1 MATLFAKSSYRWF
14 VCILVATNL
23 CHAGDGACGN
33 SFELRPGVIGD
44 RDRGALYSMNPSG
57 GIDAIDVASGA
68 VRWSSRAAA
77 RPLILCDGLLL
88 AWADPAGERGTLPL
102 AILDVSDQGHIRRR
116 LEVDLPDEILAAI
129 DETLGGVFVAK
140 ASRRD
145 SDVVVEWE
153 FREQS
158 VGGVAPAP
166 RPAADPLR
174 GAYRIDLRRARAE
187 SIDPIPR
194 EAPPFRRSRRSGD
207 DSAIRFPSADGAH
220 LLVSRRIEAV
230 DAIADRYLWSIHVAN
245 DPKPVAEVQMPVS
258 ASPFVV
264 WDGLLIHEAPRSTRR
279 VGDGWKSEPL
289 RLRAVELGSGRE
301 VWAREIRD
309 TRHHGPLPPL
319 P

>member
-1 MATLFAKSSYRWF
+1 M
-14 VCILVATNL
+14 CILVAMNL

-33 SFELRPGVIGD
+33 SFQLRPGVIGD
-44 RDRGALYSMNPSG
+44 RDRGALYFMNPSG
-57 GIDAIDVASGA
+57 GIDAVDVASGA

-77 RPLILCDGLLL
+77 RPLILCDRLLL
-88 AWADPAGERGTLPL
+88 AWADPAGKPGTLPL
-102 AILDVSDQGHIRRR
+102 AILDASDQGHIRQR

-129 DETLGGVFVAK
+129 DETLGGVFVAT
-140 ASRRD
+140 AFRRD
-145 SDVVVEWE
+145 SRVVVEWE
-153 FREQS
+153 YRAEPVS
-158 VGGVAPAP
+158 GVAPGP
-166 RPAADPLR
+166 RPAAEPVR

-187 SIDPIPR
+187 PVPPIPR
-194 EAPPFRRSRRSGD
+194 EPRPFRRSPRSRD
-207 DSAIRFPSADGAH
+207 DSEIRFPSADGAH

-230 DAIADRYLWSIHVAN
+230 DPIADRYLWSIHVA
-245 DPKPVAEVQMPVS
+245 DAPKPVAEVHMPVS